1 MMYDC
6 ALLVRG
12 HRLGHRK
19 ILHCSALPQV
29 TACMSVL
36 YHGVR
41 HSQGGLGRRG
51 RPAAVEMVRPPTAA
65 AAALARVQQAVGGTL
80 QGVGGA
86 LHGLGL
92 GNALQNLGAGGAL
105 QGLGAGRG
113 AGGSSASPSLRGS
126 GSGLKAI
133 PEDIP

>member
-1 MMYDC
+1 MCDC
-6 ALLVRG
+6 AMLVHAPSGLYR
-12 HRLGHRK
+12 
-19 ILHCSALPQV
+19 
-29 TACMSVL
+29 MSHFIAGL
-36 YHGVR
+36 C
-41 HSQGGLGRRG
+41 HSLTHTFQSECCGECQFSGGLGRRG

-65 AAALARVQQAVGGTL
+65 AAALARVQQAVGGAL

-92 GNALQNLGAGGAL
+92 GNALQNLRAGGAL

-126 GSGLKAI
+126 SSGLKAI